1 MADQLRNAVSNLHV
15 DQQDLYRE
23 EIYTDLKVAT
33 IHRMVPVKV
42 DGTEDTG
49 RSCRYSAQTQIMTP
63 MGAIPVQAEI
73 VADTLQEALDR
84 FPEAMQGAIE
94 EMMNE
99 VQKRQLAEAGRVVS
113 PGEAAGQGGLILPR

>member
-1 MADQLRNAVSNLHV
+1 MADQFRNAVSNLQV
-15 DQQDLYRE
+15 DQQQLYRE

-33 IHRMVPVKV
+33 IHRMVPVKA
-42 DGTEDTG
+42 DGTDDPART
-49 RSCRYSAQTQIMTP
+49 CRFSAQTQLVTP

-73 VADTLQEALDR
+73 EADTLQVALER
-84 FPEAMQGAIE
+84 FPEAMQAAVD

-99 VQKRQLAEAGRVVS
+99 VQKRQMAEAGRVVT